1 VFRAVVF
8 AYSEVGVRC
17 LAALIEHKVQLP
29 LVVTHED
36 SPTENAWFGSV
47 ADLAN
52 EHGIEVAK
60 PTDPNTEAFIRRV
73 AELAPDYI
81 LSFYY
86 RELLSDALLAC
97 ARWGAL
103 NMHGSL
109 LPKYR
114 GRACVNWAILN
125 GETETGATLHYMVG
139 KPDAGPIVAQEPV
152 PIGIDDTAHVVSQAI
167 AAAAARL
174 LVRTLPLLAAG
185 PPPARP
191 MNLSKGSYFGGR
203 TPEDGR
209 IDPSWPATQ
218 IHGLIRAVAPPFPGA
233 FIDLPAERLT
243 FAGSRWLGQK
253 SAHPRL
259 APCLYA
265 EDSHLYMDCSDG
277 LRLQIMGL
285 MLNAR
290 PLDAQA
296 FRARYGES
304 ALTLATNTSKR
315 KVQL

>member
-17 LAALIEHKVQLP
+17 LAALIEHRVQVP

-36 SPTENAWFGSV
+36 SATENAWFGSV
-47 ADLAN
+47 ANLAS

-60 PTDPNTEAFIRRV
+60 PDDPNSEGFIRRV
-73 AELAPDYI
+73 ADLAPDYI
-81 LSFYY
+81 FSFYY
-86 RELLSDALLAC
+86 RALLSDALLAC
-97 ARWGAL
+97 ARWAAL
-103 NMHGSL
+103 NVHGSL

-152 PIGIDDTAHVVSQAI
+152 PIGIDDTALVVSQAI

-174 LVRTLPLLAAG
+174 LVRALPVLASG
-185 PPPARP
+185 PPPARA

-209 IDPSWPATQ
+209 IDPSWPAAQ

-233 FIDLPAERLT
+233 FMDLLSERLT
-243 FAGSRWLGQK
+243 FAGSHWCGQK

-259 APCLYA
+259 APCLYV
-265 EDSHLYMDCSDG
+265 EDGRLFLDCRDG
-277 LRLQIMGL
+277 LRLQITGL
-285 MLNAR
+285 ILNAK

-296 FRARYGES
+296 FRAHYGDTV
-304 ALTLATNTSKR
+304 LTLATNTSRR
-315 KVQL
+315 KLQI